1 MAVACGSEARAPRE
15 RGWRSRAGRRPA
27 HPGSADGGRV
37 RVGGLR
43 TQGARMAVACGPEAR
58 APRERGWRSRAGRRL
73 AHPGSADGGRVRAG
87 GWRTQG
93 ARMAVACGSEAR
105 APGVAR
111 MAVACGPEA
120 CAPRERGWRSRAGRR
135 PAHPGSAD
143 GGRVRVGGWRSWGTG
158 AFFRDNSARQSLKT
172 RGSLHDLG
180 VRSTSSLC
188 QWHKNVISRYYLYR

>member
-1 MAVACGSEARAPRE
+1 MCPPGRESLARAPRVVLTSVACGSEARAPRE
-15 RGWRSRAGRRPA
+15 RGWRS
-27 HPGSADGGRV
+27 
-37 RVGGLR
+37 
-43 TQGARMAVACGPEAR
+43 C
-58 APRERGWRSRAGRRL
+58 AGRRL
-73 AHPGSADGGRVRAG
+73 AHPGSADGGRMRAG

-93 ARMAVACGSEAR
+93 ARMAVVCGL
-105 APGVAR
+105 
-111 MAVACGPEA
+111 EA
-120 CAPRERGWRSRAGRR
+120 CAPRERRWRSYAGQR

-180 VRSTSSLC
+180 VRSTSSLR